1 MKRIIDRSRAP
12 ARAGLTVL
20 ATALL
25 VLGGCSGTGSLNS
38 AGDGAAVSSGGGSGG
53 GGGGNG
59 GGATSS
65 SPLAAVVREQG
76 NTVTDLGQTVSGLG
90 GTVSN
95 VVKPLVGDASAQGV
109 NGVVGHTGGV
119 VSAVGA
125 AVANGVGQIGKVDN
139 PLGVTAAGLGGA
151 VDQAGNAVSSAG
163 DVVTGLGQNPATSAL
178 RPVTNV
184 AGQAVDRAG
193 QVVSRVGQGLE
204 NQLGTGPAN
213 QVLGGASK
221 MVETVVN
228 TGVGATQTVGKATG
242 LGPVAGRVVDPVAK
256 AVGQAGEQ
264 LAGSNQPAT
273 REVGEILGN
282 TARTLGHTGDL
293 VNAPASGGSIGSVEQ
308 VGRAINTVIVPIT
321 TGVTQVVARVNDAT
335 GIGTPVGNLLVTTGG
350 AVQQLGVGVQG
361 DGSQPVVNSLGAVVN
376 QTGGL
381 VANIGGAVG
390 GTTGGGGAGVLA
402 PVVGAV
408 SGLTGGGGS
417 AGAGS
422 VLAPVVNTVGALT
435 GGITATVGSGQAS
448 GGNTN
453 PLTNTLGGLTGGLT
467 GALNR

>member
-1 MKRIIDRSRAP
+1 MKRIIDRSHGP

-20 ATALL
+20 AAALL
-25 VLGGCSGTGSLNS
+25 VLGGCSGTGSLNT
-38 AGDGAAVSSGGGSGG
+38 AGDGAAVSSGGGGG
-53 GGGGNG
+53 GGGG
-59 GGATSS
+59 TSS

-119 VSAVGA
+119 VSAVGS
-125 AVANGVGQIGKVDN
+125 AVANGVGQLGKVDN

-151 VDQAGNAVSSAG
+151 VDQAGHAVSSAG

-184 AGQAVDRAG
+184 AGQAVDQAG
-193 QVVSRVGQGLE
+193 QLVSRVGQGLD
-204 NQLGTGPAN
+204 NQLSTGPAN

-221 MVETVVN
+221 VVETVVN

-242 LGPVAGRVVDPVAK
+242 LGPVADRVVDPVAA
-256 AVGQAGEQ
+256 AVGQAGGK
-264 LAGSNQPAT
+264 LAGSNQPVA

-282 TARTLGHTGDL
+282 TSRTLGHTGDL
-293 VNAPASGGSIGSVEQ
+293 VNGPANGGSIGSVEQ
-308 VGRAINTVIVPIT
+308 VGRALNTAIVPIT
-321 TGVTQVVARVNDAT
+321 AGVTQVAARVNDAT

-361 DGSQPVVNSLGAVVN
+361 DGSQPVVNSLGEVVN

-390 GTTGGGGAGVLA
+390 GTTGGGGGAGVLA

-408 SGLTGGGGS
+408 SGLTGGGSG
-417 AGAGS
+417 GAGN

-435 GGITATVGSGQAS
+435 GGITATVG
-448 GGNTN
+448 GGNGGGGTTN
-453 PLTNTLGGLTGGLT
+453 PLTTTLTNTLGGVTGGLT
-467 GALNR
+467 GALRR